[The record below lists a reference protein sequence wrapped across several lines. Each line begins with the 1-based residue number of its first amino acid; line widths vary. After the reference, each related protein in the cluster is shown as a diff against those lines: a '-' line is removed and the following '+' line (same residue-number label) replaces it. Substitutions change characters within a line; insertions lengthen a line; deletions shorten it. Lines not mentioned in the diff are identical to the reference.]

1 MTQSTKRPIKGVP
14 KTNKRLGYE
23 GVGTTDI
30 FYKLSAR
37 GLIEYRV
44 ATIEART
51 FQLRP
56 DFELTL
62 EHGDDA
68 GTKYQTQDYQALV
81 NIVRLAYDK

>member
-1 MTQSTKRPIKGVP
+1 MTQATKRPIKGLP

-23 GVGTTDI
+23 GVGTVDI

-68 GTKYQTQDYQALV
+68 GIQIGLQYFQWSGSSS
-81 NIVRLAYDK
+81 R

>member
-1 MTQSTKRPIKGVP
+1 MTQATVRPIKGLP
-14 KTNKRLGYE
+14 KTNKRLGIQ
-23 GVGTTDI
+23 GIGHIDAI
-30 FYKLSAR
+30 YKLSAR

-44 ATIEART
+44 ATIEARM

-62 EHGDDA
+62 EHGENS
-68 GTKYQTQDYQALV
+68 GTKYHSQDYASLV